1 MFIQLLAYGV
11 IFPIGVVFGVSP
23 FFLHKIDQSG
33 SHTN

>member
-23 FFLHKIDQSG
+23 SLLNKINQLG
-33 SHTN
+33 SQTN